1 MINERVICSGF
12 GGQGVLSLGQI
23 LSLVNMHNGKHV
35 TWIPAYGAE
44 MRGGTANCSVIYA
57 DELIGSPL
65 INDNVTI
72 LVAMNQ
78 PSVDKFIDKVVPG
91 GLVVINSS
99 VIKNKVSRDDVNVY
113 YVDATD
119 IAAQIGNAKFQNMV
133 MLGAVCEAKQQF
145 SLENIE
151 SAFNEK
157 FTGGKAKFIPS
168 NIEAVKKGIEAVKAQ
183 N

>member
-1 MINERVICSGF
+1 MIEKVICSGF

-44 MRGGTANCSVIYA
+44 MRGGTANCSVVYS

-65 INDNVTI
+65 IGNDISI

-78 PSVDKFIDKVVPG
+78 PSIDKFIDKVIPG
-91 GLVVINSS
+91 GLVVVNSS
-99 VIKNKVSRDDVNVY
+99 VVKDKIERTDVDVY

-119 IAAQIGNAKFQNMV
+119 IATQIGSPKFQNMV
-133 MLGAVCEAKQQF
+133 MLGAITEAKDQF
-145 SLENIE
+145 TIDNVQ
-151 SAFNEK
+151 SAFEEK
-157 FTGGKAKFIPS
+157 FTGEKAKFIPS
-168 NIEAVKKGIEAVKAQ
+168 NMEAVSKGIEIVKNQ
-183 N
+183 K

>member
-1 MINERVICSGF
+1 MIEKVICSGF

-44 MRGGTANCSVIYA
+44 MRGGTANCSVVYS

-65 INDNVTI
+65 ITKDISI

-78 PSVDKFIDKVVPG
+78 PSVDKFIDKVVSG
-91 GLVVINSS
+91 GLVIVNSS
-99 VIKNKVSRDDVNVY
+99 VIKNKIERDDVEVY

-119 IAAQIGNAKFQNMV
+119 IAAEIGSAKFQNMV
-133 MLGAVCEAKQQF
+133 MLGAICEAKKQF
-145 SLENIE
+145 TVDNIE
-151 SAFNEK
+151 TAFNEK
-157 FTGGKAKFIPS
+157 FTGEKAKFIPS
-168 NIEAVKKGIEAVKAQ
+168 NMEAVKKGVEIVKAQ
-183 N
+183 